1 MKIILHA
8 TKNHKL
14 RSQLKNR
21 IEDASPKSRII
32 LTNSGLQLSEAL
44 CRPLHNVSV
53 LVVFISDS
61 NSVSLLF
68 PLMPLFENLKLILI
82 FCKRI
87 DEVQKS
93 ALLLEPLYSSYS
105 ENDFQDVIS
114 VLQRIG
120 QKQKHKLIG
129 SNQIN
134 APSNNGL

>member
-8 TKNHKL
+8 TENHEL

-21 IEDASPKSRII
+21 IEDAFPTGRII
-32 LTNSGLQLSEAL
+32 LTNSGRHLSEAL

-53 LVVFISDS
+53 LVAFINDS
-61 NSVSLLF
+61 KSVSLLL

-87 DEVQKS
+87 DDVQKS

-105 ENDFQDVIS
+105 ENNFQDVIS
-114 VLQRIG
+114 VLQRME
-120 QKQKHKLIG
+120 QKQKFP
-129 SNQIN
+129 IN
-134 APSNNGL
+134 RL